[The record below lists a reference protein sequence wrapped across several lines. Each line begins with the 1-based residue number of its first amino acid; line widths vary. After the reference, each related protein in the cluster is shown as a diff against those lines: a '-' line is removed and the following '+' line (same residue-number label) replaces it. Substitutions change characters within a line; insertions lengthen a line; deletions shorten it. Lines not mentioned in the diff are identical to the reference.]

1 MFPTTK
7 NTLLLRRRRAAAA
20 APAGIA
26 APHAHAAPAAAL
38 HWVTAGFFAGA
49 GFQALVSRNPGRGPV
64 RWGALLAAQLAGTAH
79 VARALRSTPRTCR
92 AARVLDGVAI
102 AVGGVTLAASVAHGL
117 RRRQLLA
124 GWLRGGS
131 RVFRR
136 PPPSAPLT
144 LGATG
149 ILGLLL
155 DQEEERE
162 EEARRR
168 LEGRGR
174 WAGRIA
180 DRIVPRRRRRVERI
194 VVHI

>member
-1 MFPTTK
+1 MFTTTK
-7 NTLLLRRRRAAAA
+7 NTLLLRRRRATAAA
-20 APAGIA
+20 ADGIA
-26 APHAHAAPAAAL
+26 GPHAHAAPAAL

-49 GFQALVSRNPGRGPV
+49 GFQALVSRHPGRGPV
-64 RWGALLAAQLAGTAH
+64 RWGALFAAQLAGTAH

-124 GWLRGGS
+124 GWVRGGS
-131 RVFRR
+131 RLFRR

-162 EEARRR
+162 AEEGRR
-168 LEGRGR
+168 LEGGGR

>member
-1 MFPTTK
+1 MFATSK
-7 NTLLLRRRRAAAA
+7 STLLLRRHPPTAPA
-20 APAGIA
+20 APSS
-26 APHAHAAPAAAL
+26 HAAPAAAL

-49 GFQALVSRNPGRGPV
+49 GFQALVSRVPGRGPV

-79 VARALRSTPRTCR
+79 AARALRPTPRTCR

-102 AVGGVTLAASVAHGL
+102 AVGGVTLAASAAHGV

-131 RVFRR
+131 RVLRR
-136 PPPSAPLT
+136 PPAAAPLT

-162 EEARRR
+162 EEERRR
-168 LEGRGR
+168 LAGGGH
-174 WAGRIA
+174 WAVRIA
-180 DRIVPRRRRRVERI
+180 DRLVPRRRRRVERI